1 MASRAAYKRLNKEY
15 LAIQANPPPF
25 ITAKPL
31 ESNIL
36 EWHYVLCGPPDTA
49 YAGGEYH
56 GRLKFPADY
65 PYKPPAIQMITPS
78 GRFQTNTNICMSMS
92 NYHPSTWNPAWSV
105 ATILNGMLSFM
116 VEEEVTTGSIR
127 ISYADRRALARK
139 SFAFNRANK
148 QFCDVF
154 PELLP
159 NQFCKDGASEAVV
172 QCKKPEKDSAAAQPD
187 TNAGAGADAGAKADA
202 QNAPQNAKPAPSSL
216 SFQRHARTSP
226 QAAPDN
232 APAASAPAAAAGA
245 NEVPIAGASRK
256 WIILFVLLAYLFASK
271 AVSRLLNA

>member
-1 MASRAAYKRLNKEY
+1 MASRAAYKRLSKEY

-36 EWHYVLCGPPDTA
+36 EWHYVLRGPPETA
-49 YAGGEYH
+49 YTGGEYH

-92 NYHPSTWNPAWSV
+92 NYHPNTWNPAWSV

-127 ISYADRRALARK
+127 ISHADRRALARK

-148 QFCDVF
+148 LFCTVF
-154 PELLP
+154 PELIP
-159 NQFCKDGASEAVV
+159 NEFSKDGNAQEAVV
-172 QCKKPEKDSAAAQPD
+172 PALKHQHS
-187 TNAGAGADAGAKADA
+187 ADA
-202 QNAPQNAKPAPSSL
+202 QPVAAAAAAAAAAPAPAPDAVPNHASRNAKPAESRPP
-216 SFQRHARTSP
+216 QRHAQGVP
-226 QAAPDN
+226 QASSN
-232 APAASAPAAAAGA
+232 NNNAAAAA
-245 NEVPIAGASRK
+245 AAPIAGASRK